1 MPSPDVGDDFV
12 RISFPDEGARLV
24 IMLFDEAVDGGL
36 KIYDGVEDAVFQAPA
51 GQLGK
56 ETLDSTPP

>member
-1 MPSPDVGDDFV
+1 M
-12 RISFPDEGARLV
+12 